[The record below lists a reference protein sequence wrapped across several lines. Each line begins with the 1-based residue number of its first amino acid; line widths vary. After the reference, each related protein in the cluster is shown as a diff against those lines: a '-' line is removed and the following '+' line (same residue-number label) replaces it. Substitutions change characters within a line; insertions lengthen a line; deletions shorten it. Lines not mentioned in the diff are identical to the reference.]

1 MPEAGKGR
9 LAGKKA
15 IIVGAGQTP
24 SSVAGDETIG
34 NGRAMAILFA
44 REGAEVM
51 CVDNRLDSAQDTVA
65 MIEQEGGPN
74 GGKAFA
80 YQADVTRSA
89 DCISIAREGVVRLKR
104 IDILVNNVGAG
115 RGDAP
120 PHAIEEDAWDRIMDI
135 NLKSMMLTIRH
146 VLPVMRQQGSG
157 AILNISSL
165 AAIAGHHMV
174 TYEVSKAAVNRLTSV
189 VAQGNAKYSIRCNV
203 IMPGLMDTPMAI
215 TGIAAASGKSRDAL
229 RAERNARVPMGQMGT
244 GWDTAYAALFLC
256 SDEAKFVTGVA
267 LPVDGGMSTR
277 IG

>member
-1 MPEAGKGR
+1 MAGR
-9 LAGKKA
+9 LESKTA

-24 SSVAGDETIG
+24 GETIG
-34 NGRAMAILFA
+34 NGRAMSILFA

-51 CVDNRLDSAQDTVA
+51 CVDRRLDSAEETVRMVA
-65 MIEQEGGPN
+65 DE

-80 YQADVTRSA
+80 FEADITRSV
-89 DCISIAREGVVRLKR
+89 DCAAIAREAVERLKR
-104 IDILVNNVGAG
+104 IDILVNNVGTG

-120 PHAIEEDAWDRIMDI
+120 PHAIEEEAWDRIMDI
-135 NLKSMMLTIRH
+135 NLKSMAMTIRH
-146 VLPVMRQQGSG
+146 VLPVMRGQKSG

-174 TYEVSKAAVNRLTSV
+174 TYEVSKMAVNRLTTM
-189 VAQGNAKYSIRCNV
+189 VAAGNAKHGVRCNV

-215 TGIAAASGKSRDAL
+215 TGIAAASGKSTDTL
-229 RAERNARVPMGQMGT
+229 RAERNARVPMGFMGS

-256 SDEAKFVTGVA
+256 SDEARFITGAV
-267 LPVDGGMSTR
+267 LPVDGGTSVS

>member
-1 MPEAGKGR
+1 MAGR

-24 SSVAGDETIG
+24 GETIG

-51 CVDNRLDSAQDTVA
+51 CVDRRLDSAQDTVA
-65 MIEQEGGPN
+65 MIEADGGPN
-74 GGKAFA
+74 AGTALAFE
-80 YQADVTRSA
+80 ADVTRPA
-89 DCISIAREGVVRLKR
+89 DCAAIAREAIVRMKR

-115 RGDAP
+115 SGDAP
-120 PHAIEEDAWDRIMDI
+120 PHAIEEEAWDRIMDV

-146 VLPVMRQQGSG
+146 VLPVMRSQGAG

-174 TYEVSKAAVNRLTSV
+174 AYEVSKAAVNRLASV
-189 VAQGNAKYSIRCNV
+189 VAQGNAKYNVRCNV

-215 TGIAAASGKSRDAL
+215 TGIAAASGKSPDTL
-229 RAERNARVPMGQMGT
+229 RAERNARVPMGAMGT

-256 SDEAKFVTGVA
+256 SDEAKFITGIV

>member
-1 MPEAGKGR
+1 MAGR
-9 LAGKKA
+9 LEGKTA
-15 IIVGAGQTP
+15 IVVGAGQTP
-24 SSVAGDETIG
+24 GETIG

-51 CVDNRLDSAQDTVA
+51 CVDRRLDSAEETVK
-65 MIEQEGGPN
+65 MIADE

-80 YQADVTRSA
+80 FEADVTRSIA
-89 DCISIAREGVVRLKR
+89 CASIAQEAVARLKR
-104 IDILVNNVGAG
+104 IDILVNNVGTG

-120 PHAIEEDAWDRIMDI
+120 PHAIEEEAWDRIMDI
-135 NLKSMMLTIRH
+135 NLKSMAMTIRH
-146 VLPVMRQQGSG
+146 VLPVMRAQKAG

-174 TYEVSKAAVNRLTSV
+174 TYEVSKMAVNRLTTA
-189 VAQGNAKYSIRCNV
+189 VAAGNAKHGVRCNV

-215 TGIAAASGKSRDAL
+215 TGIAAASGKSPETL
-229 RAERNARVPMGQMGT
+229 RAERNARVPMGFMGS

-256 SDEAKFVTGVA
+256 SDEARFITGAV
-267 LPVDGGMSTR
+267 LPVDGGTSVS

>member
-1 MPEAGKGR
+1 MNGM
-9 LAGKKA
+9 LAGNA
-15 IIVGAGQTP
+15 AFIVGAGQTP
-24 SSVAGDETIG
+24 GDTIG

-44 REGAEVM
+44 REAAEVM
-51 CVDNRLDSAQDTVA
+51 CVDKRLDSAQETVA
-65 MIEQEGGPN
+65 LIEAESGN
-74 GGKAFA
+74 AFA
-80 YQADVTRSA
+80 HEADVTRPA
-89 DCISIAREGVVRLKR
+89 DCAGIAREAIVRLKR
-104 IDILVNNVGAG
+104 IDILVNNVGTG

-146 VLPVMRQQGSG
+146 VLPVMRQQGRG

-174 TYEVSKAAVNRLTSV
+174 AYEVSKAAVNRLTSV
-189 VAQGNAKYSIRCNV
+189 VAQGNAKYNIRCNV